1 MLINPYLGQTTNM
14 ATTNE
19 RVAVLETKVDEL
31 KETVRSN
38 DAELKS
44 ELKKMYDA
52 SCSQHASLGRDL
64 NNLRGDIDGLKSFR
78 NSVMARIA
86 TAALILG
93 PILGYLGNHID
104 WATIL
109 K

>member
-1 MLINPYLGQTTNM
+1 MSEL
-14 ATTNE
+14 NE

-31 KETVRSN
+31 KDTVKNN
-38 DAELKS
+38 DIELKQ

-52 SCSQHASLGRDL
+52 SCTQHANLSRDL
-64 NNLRGDIDGLKSFR
+64 ESLKSFR
-78 NSVMARIA
+78 DSWLARIA
-86 TAALILG
+86 TAGFILG
-93 PILGYLGNHID
+93 PIVGYLASHVD

>member
-1 MLINPYLGQTTNM
+1 MS
-14 ATTNE
+14 TTNE
-19 RVAVLETKVDEL
+19 RVAILETKVDEL
-31 KETVRSN
+31 KDTVKNN
-38 DAELKS
+38 DLELKA

-52 SCSQHASLGRDL
+52 SCSQHAKLSD
-64 NNLRGDIDGLKSFR
+64 DIDDLKSFR
-78 NSVMARIA
+78 NSVLARVA

-104 WATIL
+104 WSTIL

>member
-1 MLINPYLGQTTNM
+1 M

-31 KETVRSN
+31 KETVKIN
-38 DAELKS
+38 DVELKT

-52 SCSQHASLGRDL
+52 SCSQHAKLSD
-64 NNLRGDIDGLKSFR
+64 DIDDLKSYR
-78 NSVMARIA
+78 NWLLGACAVLSPV
-86 TAALILG
+86 LIL
-93 PILGYLGNHID
+93 IANHFIN
-104 WATIL
+104 AL